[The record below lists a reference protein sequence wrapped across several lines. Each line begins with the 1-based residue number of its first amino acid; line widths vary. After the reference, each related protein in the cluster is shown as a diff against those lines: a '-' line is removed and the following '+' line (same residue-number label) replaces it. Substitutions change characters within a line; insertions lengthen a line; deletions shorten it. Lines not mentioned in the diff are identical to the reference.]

1 MTVLETERLTMRP
14 WTRDDIEVYAEL
26 FSNDEIMRFSLMR
39 RGMTRE
45 EAAESL
51 ERHVAHFEK
60 HGYGYWAVTPK
71 DVGRIV
77 GYTGLQVPY
86 WFPDLL
92 PSVEVGY
99 RYHPDHWGRGYATE
113 AARASLRYGFETAG
127 LEEII
132 AIYEPANV
140 RSGMVMERIGMH
152 HVEDVRDPTDSMP
165 LRIFSISRAEWAAA
179 AV

>member
-1 MTVLETERLTMRP
+1 MTTLETERLVMRP
-14 WTRDDIEVYAEL
+14 WTRDDIDVYAEM
-26 FSNDEIMRFSLMR
+26 FADDEIMRFSLMR
-39 RGMTRE
+39 RGMTRD

-51 ERHVAHFEK
+51 ERHVSHFEK

-77 GYTGLQVPY
+77 GYTGLQMPY

-99 RYHPDHWGRGYATE
+99 RFYPDYWGRGYATE
-113 AARASLRYGFETAG
+113 AARASLHYGFETVG
-127 LEEII
+127 LNEII

-152 HVEDVRDPTDSMP
+152 HVRDVMDPTDSVP
-165 LRIFSISRAEWAAA
+165 LRIFAVSKAEWAAA
-179 AV
+179 GS